1 MTKVILK
8 LFTIIFFLF
17 LSFVGYFSL
26 IGFETKSFNNQIKE
40 NLKKVNSKLDV
51 KINDVKIILDLFNLK
66 INTKTIGP
74 IISYNNKSIDLE
86 LIKSEIGWGHQI
98 RSYVLQPYQL
108 VKDNRTNFESTNPKK
123 ILDGEIDEF
132 LERSLYQI

>member
-1 MTKVILK
+1 MTKVILR
-8 LFTIIFFLF
+8 LFAIIFFLD

-66 INTKTIGP
+66 INKNTLSIYLCIYTTSLGE
-74 IISYNNKSIDLE
+74 YNAKLE
-86 LIKSEIGWGHQI
+86 KNSSF
-98 RSYVLQPYQL
+98 R
-108 VKDNRTNFESTNPKK
+108 F
-123 ILDGEIDEF
+123 
-132 LERSLYQI
+132 

>member
-8 LFTIIFFLF
+8 LFSIIFFLF
-17 LSFVGYFSL
+17 LGFVAYFSL

-66 INTKTIGP
+66 INTKTLGT
-74 IISYNNKSIDLE
+74 IISYNNK
-86 LIKSEIGWGHQI
+86 
-98 RSYVLQPYQL
+98 
-108 VKDNRTNFESTNPKK
+108 
-123 ILDGEIDEF
+123 
-132 LERSLYQI
+132 